1 MQKQASGLLIKNKIA
16 TRQNTWNIFRMLLT
30 LLLIGLFCWNCRN
43 IFAPELG
50 DLSGRGGLYRS
61 ELRTINDVLS
71 NFRYA
76 YIYQDSLVYARLLD
90 SAFTFIYYLHDDQGG
105 GGQYA
110 SWGKDVEMRTTAGI
124 FRTFAP
130 IDLIW
135 NTSLDSNY
143 YLIENEQLAHTQKEP
158 FPEANFADMA
168 KTFQLNLGTNII
180 IVGTAIFD
188 FRRDPYDKQWR
199 LYRWRDES
207 VK

>member
-1 MQKQASGLLIKNKIA
+1 MKNRRGKFLGLLI
-16 TRQNTWNIFRMLLT
+16 LLA
-30 LLLIGLFCWNCRN
+30 LSSASLWSCRN

-50 DLSGRGGLYRS
+50 DLSSHGGLYRS
-61 ELRTINDVLS
+61 EMRSIDDVLS

-110 SWGKDVEMRTTAGI
+110 SWGKDLEMRTTAGV

-143 YLIENEQLAHTQKEP
+143 YLIENEQLLRSQKSR
-158 FPEANFADMA
+158 FLEANFADMA

-188 FRRDPYDKQWR
+188 FRRDPIDKQWR